1 MERKRVSASN
11 IRAVGYDAGKQLLEI
26 EFSSGSIVQYSGV
39 SPEVHRRFMSS
50 PSPGSFYQDQ
60 IDENFPSKR
69 VRQWKAPGGNGC
81 PVACVDSFASIIPKE
96 VPARAFHQLHTFPKE
111 GISENNSIRID
122 TRTTRSRA

>member
-11 IRAVGYDAGKQLLEI
+11 IRSVGYDASKQMLEI

-69 VRQWKAPGGNGC
+69 LR
-81 PVACVDSFASIIPKE
+81 
-96 VPARAFHQLHTFPKE
+96 
-111 GISENNSIRID
+111 
-122 TRTTRSRA
+122 

>member
-1 MERKRVSASN
+1 MERKRVNTSN

-39 SPEVHRRFMSS
+39 SPEVHRRFVSA

-69 VRQWKAPGGNGC
+69 VR
-81 PVACVDSFASIIPKE
+81 
-96 VPARAFHQLHTFPKE
+96 
-111 GISENNSIRID
+111 
-122 TRTTRSRA
+122 